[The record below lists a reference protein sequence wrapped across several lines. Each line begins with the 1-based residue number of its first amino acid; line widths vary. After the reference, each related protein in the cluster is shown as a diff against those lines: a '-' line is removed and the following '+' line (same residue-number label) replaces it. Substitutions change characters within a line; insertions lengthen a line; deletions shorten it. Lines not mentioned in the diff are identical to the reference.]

1 MPRTARGAFEMLLV
15 TAGVVAG
22 VLFQFSGTSDAPAPK
37 FSDQVV
43 QVTPTRPAEM
53 PEAHDGDPG
62 FNCATDGNHVCSPDN
77 PEGLAAGCYD
87 DGALV
92 VPWTR
97 FDDPHADP
105 LYAQY
110 TSPCQGQAPTQE
122 QQSDRAY
129 AAAQTGTVR
138 TVASVS
144 APRPAA
150 GTCSEPL
157 PVPPSGTPAPA
168 PSPQPQSR
176 PLVNVNTAS
185 VAQLDA
191 LPGIGDVLAARIV
204 QLRPYSTVA
213 DLHRVA
219 RIPAK
224 VFPLVTV

>member
-1 MPRTARGAFEMLLV
+1 MPRTARGAVEMLLI

-22 VLFQFSGTSDAPAPK
+22 VLFQFSGASEAPAPK

-43 QVTPTRPAEM
+43 QVVPARPAEV
-53 PEAHDGDPG
+53 HDDDPN
-62 FNCATDGNHVCSPDN
+62 FNCATAGNHVCGPGN
-77 PEGLAAGCYD
+77 TEGLAAGCYD
-87 DGALV
+87 DGTLV
-92 VPWTR
+92 VPWSQL
-97 FDDPHADP
+97 DDPQAD
-105 LYAQY
+105 
-110 TSPCQGQAPTQE
+110 TSPCAGQAPTQQE
-122 QQSDRAY
+122 ESDKAY

-150 GTCSEPL
+150 GSCSEPL
-157 PVPPSGTPAPA
+157 PVPPVGTPAPA
-168 PSPQPQSR
+168 PAPAPQSR

-185 VAQLDA
+185 VAQLEA
-191 LPGIGDVLAARIV
+191 LPGIGTVLAARIV
-204 QLRPYSTVA
+204 AQRPFSSVA